1 MTVGSRP
8 GPNVFT
14 IPSGTAFLPALA
26 RAVLSEGFPGRDRR
40 RPELR
45 ELSRW
50 TILLPTRRTVR
61 ELSRVF
67 LDLGSGEAAILPRIR
82 PIGDVDE
89 HEEVL
94 SGSDETDPALPPAIP
109 PAVRQF
115 LLARLINEWA
125 DTHPGTGLARALSGF
140 PGQVFALARSLGA
153 LIDNFETEE
162 ISLDEIEKLMGAD
175 FAEHR
180 LAMLDFLSI
189 IRKRLPEE
197 VSARGFIGRAARR
210 SLLLRREAARLER
223 NGAQGPIIAAGS
235 TGSIRATAN
244 LLRVIARLDEGAVVI
259 PGLDLIMDE
268 ASWESVAD
276 EPGHPQ
282 FILKQLLSTL
292 GVERSQVGLCPEGVL
307 DAPTEARLWLTGEM
321 MRPADTTDGWW
332 QSLSGSGP
340 ALRLAMQ
347 GVERIEAADQREEA
361 RIVATIMRHAL
372 EEPGR
377 TARAITPSRRLARR
391 IRAELR
397 RWGIELADR
406 AGESCAD
413 APASVFLRLLV
424 DLGLSRCNP
433 REFAQTIK
441 HPFFRLRGG
450 HGSLLCKLE
459 IALLR
464 GAVEPRGVTGLR
476 SILAE
481 RLNPGLGA
489 RRERLH
495 PALAR
500 LNAADWRDIGAF
512 IEGFTKA
519 ASPFLD
525 LLGDNRKAPLDVFI
539 RTHLECAEALTT
551 DESGA
556 SRLWHGEEGEILS
569 DLFANLLDYAGE
581 APALSPA
588 DYAALL
594 NGELASRIVRPQ
606 TEEHPRLAV
615 MGLLEARL
623 LSSDVVVLAG
633 LNHGLWPAEAEID
646 PWLSRPM
653 KAEVNL
659 ASPDRRIGLS
669 AHDFVQNFAAP
680 TVYVTWSRKIDGVPT
695 VPSRWITR
703 LEAVLNAAGREPE
716 RRDALPWLGWA
727 AALDHAPAAPG
738 AAQPRP
744 SPPLVARPRT
754 LSVTRIEKLIAN
766 PYYIFAEKVLGLE
779 PLEPL
784 AKRLSAADR
793 GSLVHDALRRFAE
806 ANAGEIG
813 ADALD
818 RLLASGHAVF
828 APLFYDPQVQAF
840 WWPQFERIAQ
850 WFIDQER
857 LWRPSCRSQHCEIAA
872 LARLRVG
879 DLEFT
884 ITARADRIDALAD
897 GSLRIIDYKTG
908 QLPSFKSV
916 EEGFSPQLPLEAW
929 LAAEG
934 AFTGCAA
941 GEVSELMFVRLSGG
955 NQPGEWRQASK
966 QTPAG
971 LAASAHSGLLRLLA
985 DYSSPSTPYVALQ
998 EDDEFS
1004 EPGDIHHLARTREWS
1019 HIATREGAS

>member
-1 MTVGSRP
+1 MMAGVKP
-8 GPNVFT
+8 GRNVFT
-14 IPSGTAFLPALA
+14 IPSGAPFLPALA
-26 RAVLSEGFPGRDRR
+26 RAVLNQGFPSKDRL
-40 RPELR
+40 RPGLR

-61 ELSRVF
+61 ELSRIF
-67 LDLGSGEAAILPRIR
+67 LDLGSAEAAILPRIR

-89 HEEVL
+89 HEHVL
-94 SGSDETDPALPPAIP
+94 SGADEIDPDLPPPIP
-109 PAVRQF
+109 PAVRHF

-125 DTHPGTGLARALSGF
+125 DAHPGTGLARALLGF
-140 PGQVFALARSLGA
+140 PGQVFALARSLGE

-189 IRKRLPEE
+189 IRERLPAEM
-197 VSARGFIGRAARR
+197 SARGFIGRAARR

-223 NGAQGPIIAAGS
+223 NGAEGPIIAAGS

-244 LLRVIARLDEGAVVI
+244 LLRVIARLDEGAVVL
-259 PGLDLIMDE
+259 PGLDLVMDE
-268 ASWESVAD
+268 ASWQSVAD

-282 FILKQLLSTL
+282 FILRQLLQTL
-292 GVERSQVGLCPEGVL
+292 GVERSQVGLCPGVAL
-307 DAPTEARLWLTGEM
+307 SDRDEARLWLTGEM
-321 MRPADTTDGWW
+321 MRPADTTDAWW
-332 QSLSGSGP
+332 QSLSGN
-340 ALRLAMQ
+340 ALAIRSAMQ
-347 GVERIEAADQREEA
+347 GIELIEAADQREEA
-361 RIVATIMRHAL
+361 RLVATIMRHCL
-372 EEPGR
+372 ETPHR
-377 TARAITPSRRLARR
+377 TVRAITPSRRLARR

-397 RWGIELADR
+397 RWGIELADA
-406 AGESCAD
+406 AGDSCAGTE
-413 APASVFLRLLV
+413 ASIFLRILLE
-424 DLGLSRCNP
+424 LGLSRSNP
-433 REFAQTIK
+433 REFAETIK
-441 HPFFRLRGG
+441 HPLLRLRGG
-450 HGSLLCKLE
+450 DRSLLCKLE

-464 GAVEPRGVTGLR
+464 GAVEPRGITGLR

-481 RLNPGLGA
+481 RLRPAASA

-500 LNAADWRDIGAF
+500 LTSADWQDIGAF
-512 IEGFTKA
+512 VERFAKA

-525 LLGDNRKAPLDVFI
+525 LLGDNRKAPLELFI
-539 RTHLECAEALTT
+539 RTHLECAEALTA
-551 DESGA
+551 DDDGLSL
-556 SRLWHGEEGEILS
+556 LWRGEEGEVLS

-581 APALSPA
+581 APDLSPA

-594 NGELASRIVRPQ
+594 NGELAARVVRPR
-606 TEEHPRLAV
+606 TEDHPRLAV

-623 LSSDVVVLAG
+623 LSSDVVILAG

-669 AHDFVQNFAAP
+669 AHDFVQSFAQP

-703 LEAVLNAAGREPE
+703 LEAVLNAAGTETLRQ
-716 RRDALPWLGWA
+716 DSCPWLGWA
-727 AALDHAPAAPG
+727 AALDHAPAISG
-738 AAQPRP
+738 AVQPRP
-744 SPPLVARPRT
+744 SPPLAARPKV

-793 GSLVHDALRRFAE
+793 GSLVHDALRRFGE
-806 ANAGEIG
+806 ANAGDIG
-813 ADALD
+813 DDALD

-828 APLFYDPQVQAF
+828 SPLFYDPQVQAF

-857 LWRPSCRSQHCEIAA
+857 LWRQACRSQNCEIAA
-872 LARLRVG
+872 SATVSIDG
-879 DLEFT
+879 SEFT
-884 ITARADRIDALAD
+884 ITARADRIDALSD
-897 GSLRIIDYKTG
+897 GRLRIIDYKTG

-934 AFTGCAA
+934 AFAGCAA
-941 GEVSELMFVRLSGG
+941 GEVSDLVFVRLSGG
-955 NQPGEWRQASK
+955 NQPGELRQAAR
-966 QTPAG
+966 QPPAA
-971 LAASAHSGLLRLLA
+971 LAAAAHSGLLRLLA
-985 DYSSPSTPYVALQ
+985 DYASPSTPYVALSE
-998 EDDEFS
+998 EDES
-1004 EPGDIHHLARTREWS
+1004 SAAGDIHHLARTREWS
-1019 HIATREGAS
+1019 HVLARQDGP